1 MYPSGWRSLIGI
13 PAIGW
18 SDLGLPPPLLAGS
31 PPWMSRSSWPPSL
44 PPELVCATGPSSSP
58 CSSPDG
64 GGLWQFPAT
73 GLPTLAPVGVEADGA
88 IEGEVAAGQ
97 AEDLGPPP
105 SGEEQGEEDG
115 PVAQTNSG
123 GRDGGQELLD
133 IQG

>member
-18 SDLGLPPPLLAGS
+18 SDPGLPPPLLAGS
-31 PPWMSRSSWPPSL
+31 PPWRSRSSW
-44 PPELVCATGPSSSP
+44 
-58 CSSPDG
+58 
-64 GGLWQFPAT
+64 
-73 GLPTLAPVGVEADGA
+73 
-88 IEGEVAAGQ
+88 
-97 AEDLGPPP
+97 PP

-133 IQG
+133 LQGGEPARRGGGSPGSLQPIAGIPINDLHPEGYIYSDSRCHTLIHADSFRGL